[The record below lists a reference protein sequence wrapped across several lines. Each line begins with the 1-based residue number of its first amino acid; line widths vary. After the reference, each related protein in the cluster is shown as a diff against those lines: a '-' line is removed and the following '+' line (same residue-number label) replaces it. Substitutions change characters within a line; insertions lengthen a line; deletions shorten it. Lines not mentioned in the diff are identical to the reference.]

1 MNETMET
8 PAAPAGMEAVAEVPA
23 AHGGQPG
30 SVLAVSDKM
39 VGLTWL
45 AFLIACF
52 ALYKLAWKPIGQAL
66 DRREDK
72 IRQSLKEAADL
83 QAQAALDKEAQKTL
97 MAEARQEAAAL
108 VERARAAAAA
118 TAQAVETAAR
128 AEAETLV
135 RDART
140 EIGQAKEKALVELRR
155 AFTLQKDPE
164 IAAHLGEVL
173 WKLGKPD
180 EARKY
185 FDEARKLDPDNRSL
199 KRALENVGA

>member
-8 PAAPAGMEAVAEVPA
+8 PAAPAGSEAVAEVPA

-155 AFTLQKDPE
+155 EAADLALQV
-164 IAAHLGEVL
+164 AGRVL
-173 WKLGKPD
+173 
-180 EARKY
+180 EQ
-185 FDEARKLDPDNRSL
+185 KLDAAADRELTERLIREL
-199 KRALENVGA
+199 K